1 MNIKRKIC
9 VVTGTRAE
17 YGLLQPIMKA
27 IKDDQVLELQ
37 LVVTGM
43 HLSPEFGLTYKTIED
58 DDFKIS
64 EKIEI
69 LLSSDTSIGVAKA
82 IGLATISFSETLNR
96 LKPDFIMILGDRFEL
111 LAVAQVAL
119 VSRIPIVHLA
129 GGDVTEGA
137 FDEAIRHSITKMSQ
151 LHFVSNK
158 ESEKR
163 VYQLGENPENIHLVG
178 NPGLDHLNS
187 LKLMEKNELEKS
199 LRYSFKSKNILVT
212 FHSVTLDNVPSVNSF
227 SALLEALDGLGE
239 DIGIIFTRP
248 NADTEGRQLIK
259 MLDKYVEDRSNC
271 IVHTSLGQLRYL
283 STVALVDVVV
293 GNSSSGILEVPSL
306 KTPTVNIGDRQ
317 KGRLRADSIIDCE
330 PITENIKESIQQA
343 FKLDCSTVVNPYGDG
358 NTTERVLKVLRET
371 SHPERLI
378 KKHFYDIDFEYS

>member
-1 MNIKRKIC
+1 MNTKRKIC

-27 IKDDQVLELQ
+27 IKEDKLLELQ
-37 LVVTGM
+37 VAVTGM
-43 HLSPEFGLTYKTIED
+43 HLSPEFGLTYKTIEE
-58 DDFKIS
+58 DDFEIS

-111 LAVAQVAL
+111 LAVAQAAL
-119 VSRIPIVHLA
+119 VSRIPIVHIA

-151 LHFVSNK
+151 LHFVTNK

-163 VYQLGENPENIHLVG
+163 VHQLGEDPESIHLVG

-187 LKLMEKNELEKS
+187 LKLMGKNELEKS

-212 FHSVTLDNVPSVNSF
+212 FHSVTLDNAPSVNSF

-271 IVHTSLGQLRYL
+271 IVYTSLGQLRYL

-293 GNSSSGILEVPSL
+293 GNSSSGILEAPSL
-306 KTPTVNIGDRQ
+306 KTATVNIGDRQ

-358 NTTERVLKVLRET
+358 NTTERVLKVLREIN
-371 SHPERLI
+371 HPERLI

>member
-1 MNIKRKIC
+1 MNTKRKIC

-17 YGLLQPIMKA
+17 YGLLQPIMQA
-27 IKDDQVLELQ
+27 IKEDQVLELQ

-58 DDFKIS
+58 DDFEIS

-82 IGLATISFSETLNR
+82 IGLATISFSETLDR
-96 LKPDFIMILGDRFEL
+96 LKPDFIMVLGDRFEL

-199 LRYSFKSKNILVT
+199 LRYSFKSQNILVT
-212 FHSVTLDNVPSVNSF
+212 FHSVTLDNAPAVNSF
-227 SALLEALDGLGE
+227 SALLEALDSLGE

-259 MLDKYVEDRSNC
+259 MLDEYVEDRSNC
-271 IVHTSLGQLRYL
+271 IAYTSLGQLRYL

-306 KTPTVNIGDRQ
+306 KTATVNIGDRQ

-358 NTTERVLKVLRET
+358 NTTERVLKVLREIN
-371 SHPERLI
+371 HPERLI

>member
-1 MNIKRKIC
+1 MNTKRKIC

-17 YGLLQPIMKA
+17 YGLLQPIMQA
-27 IKDDQVLELQ
+27 IKEDQVLELQ

-58 DDFKIS
+58 DDFEIS

-82 IGLATISFSETLNR
+82 IGLATISFSETLDR
-96 LKPDFIMILGDRFEL
+96 LKPDFIMVLGDRFEL

-151 LHFVSNK
+151 LHFVTNK

-163 VYQLGENPENIHLVG
+163 VHQLGEDPENIHLVG

-227 SALLEALDGLGE
+227 SALLEALDSLGE

-248 NADTEGRQLIK
+248 NSDTEGRQLIK
-259 MLDKYVEDRSNC
+259 MLDEYVEDRSNC
-271 IVHTSLGQLRYL
+271 IVYTSLGQLRYL

-358 NTTERVLKVLRET
+358 NTTERVLKVLREIN
-371 SHPERLI
+371 HPERLI

>member
-1 MNIKRKIC
+1 MNTKRKIC

-17 YGLLQPIMKA
+17 YGLLQPIMQA
-27 IKDDQVLELQ
+27 IKEDQVLELQ

-58 DDFKIS
+58 DDFEIS

-82 IGLATISFSETLNR
+82 IGLATISFSETLDR
-96 LKPDFIMILGDRFEL
+96 LKPDFIMVLGDRFEL

-151 LHFVSNK
+151 LHFVTNK

-163 VYQLGENPENIHLVG
+163 VHQLGEDPENIHLVG

-227 SALLEALDGLGE
+227 SALLEALDSLGE

-259 MLDKYVEDRSNC
+259 MLDEYVEDRSNC
-271 IVHTSLGQLRYL
+271 IAYTSLGQLRYL

-306 KTPTVNIGDRQ
+306 KTATVNIGDRQ

-358 NTTERVLKVLRET
+358 NTTERVLKVLREIN
-371 SHPERLI
+371 HPERLI